1 MALMQIPK
9 PLDSN
14 NDRYERISNSVYEI
28 LQKLGLTQKE
38 SKVYLYLNKNG
49 SKKAKEITQNQKIPR
64 TQTYHLLTALQNKGM
79 VTVISD
85 KITKFEGIEFE
96 KVLDILINNEL
107 KRIEDLQLMR
117 SELSELWKAGF

>member
-14 NDRYERISNSVYEI
+14 NDRFERISNSVYEI
-28 LQKLGLTQKE
+28 LQKLGLTQHE

-49 SKKAKEITQNQKIPR
+49 SKKAKEIAQNQKIPR
-64 TQTYHLLTALQNKGM
+64 TQTYHLLAALQNKGM

-117 SELSELWKAGF
+117 SELSELWKADF